1 MYPSCLQTDTSTLV
15 VEREL
20 ILRSSAD
27 AGGGDLIIAGRASA
41 DNGGAERKCG
51 VHVTQAVDARR
62 EGVVGAE
69 ARCLRGGRGG
79 GSRGLTQRMPA
90 EVRPTQLSSETW
102 GGGLWLRT
110 AIHLHASHTQVTVRN
125 FDATV
130 WRHKEAIALI
140 ERSLLGS
147 YPVPQN
153 CGRKFRQRKMYA
165 NLSDVIGPEIISRKR
180 RLNAREGEENQL
192 A

>member
-90 EVRPTQLSSETW
+90 EVRPTPLSSETW
-102 GGGLWLRT
+102 GGGGLVAYSYTFTRITLRSRC
-110 AIHLHASHTQVTVRN
+110 ANSMQPCG
-125 FDATV
+125 AT
-130 WRHKEAIALI
+130 
-140 ERSLLGS
+140 
-147 YPVPQN
+147 
-153 CGRKFRQRKMYA
+153 
-165 NLSDVIGPEIISRKR
+165 KR
-180 RLNAREGEENQL
+180 RLLLSRDHSL
-192 A
+192 AATRCHKTADVSFDRGRCMQT